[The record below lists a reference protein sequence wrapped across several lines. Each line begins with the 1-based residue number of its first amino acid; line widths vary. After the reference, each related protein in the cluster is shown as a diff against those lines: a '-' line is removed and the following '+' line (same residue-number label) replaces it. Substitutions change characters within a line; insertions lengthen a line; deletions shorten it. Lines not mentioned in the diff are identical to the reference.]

1 MWKKRILNTLLGT
14 ALLTPLFGGSLI
26 GTYEAKYGIF
36 GKVAKATGT
45 YQWEGNRY
53 RIFVDARAVGMVAT
67 LAKHIRETF
76 ESRGKIVNGILLPE
90 TYTMTIRRGKKFYK
104 YVYKFDRQKYIIR
117 KLRYF
122 NGKLES
128 NETLPYW
135 VKFDVLSL
143 YFSLPRLMKPGKKSY
158 TFYALGARKSD
169 GRLDVSYLTPSE
181 KEDLIGEV
189 GGAKNALYLK
199 FNLYNKVFAGDR
211 GILYL
216 VISRNNFVALKGLL
230 KNVLKIG
237 DLKGFLTDL
246 RYSK

>member
-1 MWKKRILNTLLGT
+1 MWKKIALTTLLTGGLV
-14 ALLTPLFGGSLI
+14 APLFGETLI
-26 GTYEAKYGIF
+26 GTYVAKYGIF

-45 YQWEGNRY
+45 YQKEGNRY
-53 RIFVDARAVGMVAT
+53 RIFVDTRAVGMVAS
-67 LAKHIRETF
+67 LSKHLRETF
-76 ESRGKIVNGILLPE
+76 ESKGKVVKGVLVPD
-90 TYTMTIRRGKKFYK
+90 TYTMTIKRGSKFYK
-104 YVYKFDRQKYIIR
+104 YIYKFDRKKYVIY

-122 NGKLES
+122 NGKLEY
-128 NETLPYW
+128 NRTLPYW
-135 VKFDVLSL
+135 VNFDVLSL
-143 YFSLPRLMKPGKKSY
+143 YFSLPHLMKPGKKRY

-181 KEDLIGEV
+181 KKDLIEEV

-216 VISRNNFVALKGLL
+216 VISKDNFVALKGLL
-230 KNVLKIG
+230 KNVLKVG
-237 DLKGFLTDL
+237 DLKGYLTSL